1 MSKCQTSSFK
11 EIYNQL
17 NDKCNKDLKD
27 FIIYLKNCRSYKLY
41 KICVCDINNRCD
53 PIIYCNKNL
62 PQNVSIFDILLVRE
76 IKRNV
81 YLFIEIE
88 LKINM
93 RSREERH
100 ISKTLKES
108 LKKFSY
114 KCCEENVALCK
125 KIIILPNRI
134 PIPRREIKNSEE
146 IIIENLNKTC
156 ELIDNIILR
165 RL

>member
-1 MSKCQTSSFK
+1 MSKCWTSSFE

-27 FIIYLKNCRSYKLY
+27 FIMYLKNCRSYKRY
-41 KICVCDINNRCD
+41 KICICDINTRCD
-53 PIIYCNKNL
+53 PISHCNKNL
-62 PQNVSIFDILLVRE
+62 LQNIPIFDILLVKE
-76 IKRNV
+76 IKKNI

-100 ISKTLKES
+100 IRKTLKES

-114 KCCEENVALCK
+114 KCCEEKVVSSK

-134 PIPRREIKNSEE
+134 PIPQRDKNSEE
-146 IIIENLNKTC
+146 IIIENLNKIC
-156 ELIDNIILR
+156 KLID
-165 RL
+165 